1 MSRFPNDERVETLT
15 AKEVSFF
22 PSLSF
27 PSSSGFIMFHP
38 IPVSRKIRK
47 KHTSRETWAADL
59 GTLICLPFLSRQ
71 STGQRETPA
80 MNQRTPKDLRLDQ
93 DVRIRRG
100 PLSGIIRSECA
111 CVRELHCRFCILLAQ
126 QRFWRGGFSCFSI
139 LSLLQ
144 FPSFFV
150 REA

>member
-27 PSSSGFIMFHP
+27 PSTSGFIMFHP

-47 KHTSRETWAADL
+47 KHTIRDMGSRPGHPDMFAFSFPSVNW
-59 GTLICLPFLSRQ
+59 
-71 STGQRETPA
+71 PA
-80 MNQRTPKDLRLDQ
+80 RNSGYEPKNSKRFA
-93 DVRIRRG
+93 IGSGCSRRG

-111 CVRELHCRFCILLAQ
+111 CVRELHRRFCILLAQ